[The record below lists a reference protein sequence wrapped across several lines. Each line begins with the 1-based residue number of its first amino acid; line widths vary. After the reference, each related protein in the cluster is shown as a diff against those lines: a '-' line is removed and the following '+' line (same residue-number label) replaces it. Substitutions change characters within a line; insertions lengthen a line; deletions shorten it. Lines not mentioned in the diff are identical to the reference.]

1 MEDRRVRKTK
11 KNLKGTLIEML
22 ADMPFEQISITELC
36 RRADTSRITFYSHYS
51 DKYALAD
58 DIFQDMIRIGT
69 GNYIRRQAENNPG
82 RDLVL
87 GYCNVLDVILE
98 LYYANYDFFR
108 HTLPE
113 ENPYLAFSFYNYV
126 LETVE
131 MHTDKEARILNFHLR
146 YTAKK
151 IAGFL
156 CYGILG
162 FINECHSEKETLE
175 EIRGEAKEILKGLLR
190 SDVLVSRETSPAPP
204 PA

>member
-11 KNLKGTLIEML
+11 KNLKGTLIDML
-22 ADMPFEQISITELC
+22 ADMPFEQVTITELC
-36 RRADTSRITFYSHYS
+36 RRADTSRITFYSHYN
-51 DKYALAD
+51 DKYALVD

-69 GNYIRRQAENNPG
+69 GNYIRRQAENNPR
-82 RDLVL
+82 RDLVI

-131 MHTDKEARILNFHLR
+131 MHTDKEARILKFRLK

-162 FINECHSEKETLE
+162 FINECHSEKETLD
-175 EIRGEAKEILKGLLR
+175 EIRAEAKEILKGILR
-190 SDVLVSRETSPAPP
+190 SDVLVSRENASVQP